1 MKKFLLTINFL
12 LFFSTIILG
21 INTVNLNKENK
32 MLLIKKNKIIY
43 EDTEK
48 TKIKII
54 QLEIQI
60 DNLIWRLQKYEKL

>member
-12 LFFSTIILG
+12 LFFLSIILG